1 MIAPLVLADA
11 VATVGA
17 PELSQVTD
25 LAGTPCFVTLVFAV
39 VVAVAFLDL
48 RDAKAA
54 PTSVVGLLTLSVVW
68 KKSFHKFE

>member
-17 PELSQVTD
+17 PELSQVAD

-39 VVAVAFLDL
+39 VVTVAFLDL

-54 PTSVVGLLTLSVVW
+54 TTGVVGLLTLSVIC
-68 KKSFHKFE
+68 KKL

>member
-54 PTSVVGLLTLSVVW
+54 PTSVVGLLTLSVVC
-68 KKSFHKFE
+68 KKL

>member
-54 PTSVVGLLTLSVVW
+54 PTGVVGLLTLSVVC
-68 KKSFHKFE
+68 KKL

>member
-17 PELSQVTD
+17 PELSQVAD

-54 PTSVVGLLTLSVVW
+54 PTGVVGLLTLSVVC
-68 KKSFHKFE
+68 KKL

>member
-1 MIAPLVLADA
+1 MIAPLVLAHT

-17 PELSQVTD
+17 PELSQVAH

-54 PTSVVGLLTLSVVW
+54 PTSVVGLLTLSVVC
-68 KKSFHKFE
+68 KKL